1 MSRWLERTEGW
12 FHARTELA
20 NLALFVS
27 LFCAGLLLQTLIH
40 FPEQLDFLTR
50 RAAFEA
56 QLEMTPSYLRQA
68 PLLGLASVP
77 ELGRLGFVLAGAV
90 FGAGLLGATLGVRT
104 RLLLV
109 VALVM
114 FFIYFG
120 QILELGYV
128 RRKTNLIPFILLIL
142 AMAPDLRRCG
152 PSVWLARLRRIRQPD
167 PSSTPVRPLTL
178 VKFVLAWSYFSSGL
192 SKIRNT
198 GGSWASGD
206 VLQASL
212 AERALASD
220 LPLAL
225 WLAGQPLLCQLA
237 SIVTL
242 VFELG
247 FWTVLLLPR
256 FGPVYAL
263 AGLGFHTTIGLFM
276 GIHYLTYWGLAY
288 LVFIDLALIR
298 WCVKRLDAIRRL
310 APISW

>member
-1 MSRWLERTEGW
+1 MSRWLERTEGRLQ
-12 FHARTELA
+12 AQTELA

-40 FPEQLDFLTR
+40 FPEQFDFLIR
-50 RAAFEA
+50 RAAFDA
-56 QLEMTPSYLRQA
+56 QLDMTPSYLRQA

-77 ELGRLGFVLAGAV
+77 GLGRLGFVLAGAV
-90 FGAGLLGATLGVRT
+90 CGASLLGAALGVRA

-114 FFIYFG
+114 FFMYFG
-120 QILELGYV
+120 QIVELGYV

-142 AMAPDLRRCG
+142 ALAPDLRHCR
-152 PSVWLARLRRIRQPD
+152 PSVWFAALRRIRQPD
-167 PSSTPVRPLTL
+167 PSSTAAWPLVL
-178 VKFVLAWSYFSSGL
+178 IKFVLAWSYFSSGL

-198 GGSWASGD
+198 GWSWASGD

-225 WLAGQPLLCQLA
+225 WLAGQPALCQLA
-237 SIVTL
+237 SLVTL
-242 VFELG
+242 IFELG

-256 FGPVYAL
+256 FGPLYAL
-263 AGLGFHTTIGLFM
+263 AGLGFHVTIELSM

-288 LVFIDLALIR
+288 LVFIDVAMIR
-298 WCVKRLDAIRRL
+298 WCIEKLDVIRRPV
-310 APISW
+310 AISP